1 MTEEGKKLSL
11 AERKKERKIDYMLS
25 VARHLFQRKG
35 YDNTTVEELC
45 DDAMISRSTFFNYF
59 GSKEQLIFL
68 INEREVQDLSIFI
81 DELLEDESS
90 EPLDIIRQYF
100 NKIINSTI
108 NYSEITAVFYQLAMR
123 NSEFST
129 LLKGYH
135 AIEHKIIKNAVNKD
149 LFKEEWTPELIEK
162 IFHGCYIDIVT
173 TVPTETARAEF
184 NQSLER
190 AMAAMLK

>member
-68 INEREVQDLSIFI
+68 INERQVQDLNVFV

-100 NKIINSTI
+100 NLIINSTI

-123 NSEFST
+123 NSEFSK

-135 AIEHKIIKNAVNKD
+135 AIEYKIIKNAVDKD
-149 LFKEEWTPELIEK
+149 LVKEEWTPELIEK

-173 TVPTETARAEF
+173 TVPIETARAEF

-190 AMAAMLK
+190 AIAAILK